1 MSKFP
6 TDPKLREALLKHRTD
21 HSLSNP
27 QLAKALGVGSTFV
40 SKYINDNLDH
50 NPKDFDVRAWDML
63 KALTERLE
71 MTRDIFVCGFTKAIH
86 GRIDFIRKTADIGY
100 LSSDSGFGKTSAAKL
115 YQKNNPSSIY
125 ACLSDRTREGK
136 QVEAAIFNS
145 VENRDWKGNHS
156 RWDFLVERLRESSRV
171 LLIDNA
177 QRLGLS
183 GVRWLC
189 DFRDE
194 TECPIVLFVQD
205 GFQDRVKSDPAVT
218 SRMGLA
224 KHLAPTSAEI
234 AKNAPRVVAQEATIE
249 QAQEVSDL
257 AVIVAKKPGHYRA
270 VRKQSLLATILLDSN
285 PEIKDFRTAFRI
297 AHQELN
303 RDYDLP
309 A

>member
-1 MSKFP
+1 MNKYP

-21 HSLSNP
+21 NNLTNP
-27 QLAKALGVGSTFV
+27 QLAKAMGVSPTFI
-40 SKYINDNLDH
+40 SKYVNDKLDH
-50 NPKDFDVRAWDML
+50 NPKTFDLQAWDML
-63 KALTERLE
+63 KALNERLE
-71 MTRDIFVCGFTKAIH
+71 MTREIFTCGFTKAIH

-115 YQKNNPSSIY
+115 YQQKNPSSIY

-136 QVEAAIFNS
+136 QVERALFSA
-145 VENRDWKGNHS
+145 VENRTWNANSS
-156 RWDFLVERLRESSRV
+156 RWDFLVERFRGSSRV

-205 GFQDRVKSDPAVT
+205 GFHDRVKSDPAVT

-224 KHLAPTSAEI
+224 KHLAPTNAEI
-234 AKNAPRVVAQEATIE
+234 TKNAPRVVAQEATIE
-249 QAQEVSDL
+249 QANEVADL
-257 AVIVAKKPGHYRA
+257 AIIVAQKPGHYRA
-270 VRKQSLLATILLDSN
+270 VRKQALLAKILLEDSAD
-285 PEIKDFRTAFRI
+285 IKDYRTAFRM
-297 AHQELN
+297 AHLELG
-303 RDYDLP
+303 RKYDLKP
-309 A
+309 